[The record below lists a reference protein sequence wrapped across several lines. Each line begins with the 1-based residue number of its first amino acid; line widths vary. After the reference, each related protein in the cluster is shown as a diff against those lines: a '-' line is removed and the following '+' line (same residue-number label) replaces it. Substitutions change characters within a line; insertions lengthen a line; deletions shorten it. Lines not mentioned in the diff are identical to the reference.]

1 MEFAIINTSFIT
13 GDGEH
18 WMLWLAV
25 WWWLEDCEVG
35 NIGGMFVDPSEQD
48 VAALRIVLEAAWFAI
63 GILFSKHDEA
73 RGSWF
78 K

>member
-1 MEFAIINTSFIT
+1 MN
-13 GDGEH
+13 
-18 WMLWLAV
+18 V
-25 WWWLEDCEVG
+25 
-35 NIGGMFVDPSEQD
+35 GGMFVDPSEQD

-63 GILFSKHDEA
+63 GFLFSKHDEA

>member
-1 MEFAIINTSFIT
+1 M
-13 GDGEH
+13 
-18 WMLWLAV
+18 
-25 WWWLEDCEVG
+25 